1 MFHSEPVHPHPP
13 PSCRIRLLGS
23 PVVEVNGSL
32 LAPLRSRKGLWILA
46 ILAIQEDRPV
56 ERRWLA
62 GSLWPDSPDETAL
75 GSLRRT
81 LTDLRAALGNQ
92 AWRLKSPVPGTLIL
106 DVSEMEL
113 DIRIAS
119 IGLESSDPSQVEAAV
134 LLSSRPFLE
143 GCGEPWAVEFRAS
156 LSHRRSRALEKLW
169 TLARAEGRLADAE
182 RWLRIQI
189 GDEPLDEAAHRD
201 LLEVLAH
208 QGNLSGM
215 IHHYRELRSLL
226 HAELNV
232 RPSEATDLLYQ
243 QLRRSQPAAPPS
255 DGTHGVASVLPPQP
269 APARTASGFLPVP
282 RTRFVGRS
290 LELDAVT
297 QLLSDSRQ
305 VTIIGPGGMGKTRLS
320 QEIARRVQADDGR
333 EPWFVELEPL
343 HNPGMIA
350 ERIATVLDVDRRGD
364 EDWFAALERPLRR
377 VSALLVLD
385 GCEHL
390 VGGVGELVS
399 RLLTSCAEL
408 QVICTSR
415 RPLGLLGETV
425 YRLPPL
431 SSNSEPVGEQQ
442 TGQPDALALFLDRA
456 RSAVPGIVFPVTE
469 TAEAINL
476 CRRLDGLPLA
486 IELAAARLRVFSVA
500 EIGARLGNRF
510 RLLGDAGPDRS
521 PRQKSLQATLDW
533 SCELLSAE
541 ERVLWRRLS
550 VFSGWFDLDLATRVC
565 GDPDGALVDELD
577 VPRLLA
583 SLVDNS
589 LVWMER
595 LLTGTRYRMLESAQA
610 YARERLEEASETTLI
625 SLRLADECFRIAD
638 EARIG
643 QEGPDALRWLDRISA
658 MVDDARESFQRL
670 NSTPGAWTGRRL
682 ASAASFGH
690 FWRVRGQFEEG
701 LGTLKR
707 ALELAECDDA
717 ERVIALQ
724 EASALAIDA
733 ELRDEGLRLA
743 RETLRIRTELGEP
756 LGIAA
761 GLNQVARAEQL
772 RENYSAT
779 RLRLEQALEIWR
791 KESWIPGIATGLNNL
806 GVAAMRQRDFVPAQS
821 FHRQCLAI
829 NRQRAFPVGIAW
841 SLCNLAVVAADQGLH
856 AEAQAYYRQSL
867 LEFER
872 LGHVPGMTDTLLGLA
887 ECLLALEPR
896 SGCRCAALL
905 GALEVRCGADLSGE
919 FADRRDVLLGEL
931 ALRLPAESLG
941 AQLAVGRE
949 SASDLT
955 SWPEVAGSMR

>member
-1 MFHSEPVHPHPP
+1 M
-13 PSCRIRLLGS
+13 
-23 PVVEVNGSL
+23 
-32 LAPLRSRKGLWILA
+32 
-46 ILAIQEDRPV
+46 Q
-56 ERRWLA
+56 RRWLA

-81 LTDLRAALGNQ
+81 LTDLRAALSDQ
-92 AWRLKSPVPGTLIL
+92 SWRLASPTPGVLAL
-106 DVSEMEL
+106 DLSGMDL
-113 DIRIAS
+113 DLHTVCT
-119 IGLESSDPSQVEAAV
+119 GLESRDPEQVAEAV
-134 LLSSRPFLE
+134 LASSRPFLE
-143 GCGEPWAVEFRAS
+143 GCGEPWAVEYRAA
-156 LSHRRSRALEKLW
+156 LSERRSRALAKLW
-169 TLARAEGRLADAE
+169 ELARAEGRLSDAE
-182 RWLRIQI
+182 HWLRLQLAA
-189 GDEPLDEAAHRD
+189 EPLDEAAHRD

-208 QGNLSGM
+208 QGNLSGV

-226 HAELNV
+226 HTELNA
-232 RPSEATDLLYQ
+232 RPSEATELLYQ
-243 QLRRSQPAAPPS
+243 QLRRSQPA
-255 DGTHGVASVLPPQP
+255 TRRMEASVDAVSVPPPQP
-269 APARTASGFLPVP
+269 SPVRPASGFLPAS
-282 RTRFVGRS
+282 RTRFVGRIP
-290 LELDAVT
+290 ELDSVAR
-297 QLLSDSRQ
+297 LLTESRQ

-320 QEIARRVQADDGR
+320 QEIARRIQADDGR
-333 EPWFVELEPL
+333 PPWFVELEPL
-343 HNPGMIA
+343 HAPRMIA
-350 ERIATVLDVDRRGD
+350 ERIAAVLAVDRRGD
-364 EDWFAALERPLRR
+364 EDWFAAVERSLRR
-377 VSALLVLD
+377 GSALLVLD

-390 VGGVGELVS
+390 VGGAGELVS
-399 RLLTSCAEL
+399 RLLASCAEL

-415 RPLGLLGETV
+415 RPLALLGETV

-456 RSAVPGIVFPVTE
+456 RSAVPDIVFPVSE

-500 EIGARLGNRF
+500 EIAARLGNRF

-533 SCELLSAE
+533 SCELLSPE

-577 VPRLLA
+577 VPILLA

-595 LLTGTRYRMLESAQA
+595 LLTGTRYRMLESARA

-625 SLRLADECFRIAD
+625 AIRLADECFRIAD

-682 ASAASFGH
+682 ESAASFGH
-690 FWRVRGQFEEG
+690 FWRLRGQFEEG

-707 ALELAECDDA
+707 ALELAACSDS
-717 ERVIALQ
+717 ERVTALQ

-733 ELRDEGLRLA
+733 ELREEGLRLA

-756 LGIAA
+756 LGVAA

-779 RLRLEQALEIWR
+779 RLHLEQALEIWR
-791 KESWIPGIATGLNNL
+791 KEGWIPGIATGLNNL
-806 GVAAMRQRDFVPAQS
+806 GVAAMRQRDFIAAQS

-856 AEAQAYYRQSL
+856 AKAQAYYRQSL

-887 ECLLALEPR
+887 ECILALEPG

-919 FADRRDVLLGEL
+919 FADRRDVLLREL
-931 ALRLPAESLG
+931 GLRLPAESLE
-941 AQLAVGRE
+941 AEWAVGRE
-949 SASDLT
+949 TAPDLT
-955 SWPEVAGSMR
+955 SWPEVAGPTR